1 MNALDL
7 PAITDELPVAIRAY
21 ATPTWR
27 APPDGDGSKPKRPRK
42 GLLPASKWSLT
53 FDCETTTDA
62 GQALRFG
69 TYQLRKAGELRERG
83 IFYDP
88 DGVTDD
94 ELEIMVAF
102 ADHEQLSLRDRDS
115 FVDEIFFRRAYQLN
129 ATIIGF
135 NLPFDISRLAI
146 KHGSARAP
154 IDADVHPMRGGF
166 TFTLSRQKIFPNVRV
181 KHMSAKAAL
190 ISFAAPMGNP
200 DSRGQRRRGMK
211 SPVRR
216 GHFIDLK
223 TLAAALFAKP
233 FTLEKLSQ
241 FLEIPN
247 PKLKFDDFDGAITD
261 EILTYAVRD
270 TQASWE
276 CFVELMARFVDLKL
290 GRSAPEKIYSEAGIG
305 KAYLKQIEIKPWRKA
320 QPKFPAQLI
329 GTIMGT
335 YYGGRSEVRIRREIR
350 QVMLCDF
357 LSMYPTVCTLMRLWQ
372 FVIADDMVW
381 RDATD
386 ETRDLLE
393 LIDLDML
400 QSPDTWAALNT
411 IVRVKPDADIFPVRA
426 DYCGVGQPT
435 IGANNLT
442 SSQPMW
448 FTLADCIAAK
458 LFTGKTPDVVEAL
471 AFEPGAP
478 QEGLQPINIAGNS
491 LYRVDPYNDDFFKRV
506 IELRQAT
513 KRQMKDA
520 SSDERDRLDIEQNAL
535 KICANSTS
543 YGIWVEVNVEDRP
556 RPRSVT
562 IFNSTDAQFTLDT
575 DKAEMPGSYFH
586 PLLATLITGAARL
599 MLAIAERLATDA
611 GLDWSFCDTDSMAF
625 AKPDKMDGDDFTA
638 RVRSIVDWF
647 EPLNPYEFGGSILKI
662 EDVNDGLDGDGL
674 ESLYCLAISSKR
686 YALFNLTAIG
696 SPVMRKIS
704 AHGLGHLREPYGDA
718 SAPARF
724 PVPHS
729 SVLRDGTAR
738 WHCDLWHQIVQA
750 TVAGHP
756 DRVALDYHPALGQP
770 TVSRYAATSPNL
782 LRWFKG
788 FNEGK
793 LYREQV
799 KPFGFLLAL
808 RAAFD
813 FADGEQ
819 IDDAPKRGRPRKQL
833 PIKPVAPFDKDYGH
847 AIPLAFDR
855 ETGNPIVP
863 SALATYA
870 EALATY
876 HLSPESKFLNGDY
889 FDKGLTF
896 RRHIRITSVA
906 YIGKEA
912 RDWEEWAMLGRQ
924 EKNIVAYGT
933 GNGGS

>member
-27 APPDGDGSKPKRPRK
+27 ALPDGDGGKPKRPRK

-102 ADHEQLSLRDRDS
+102 ADREQLTLRDRDS

-261 EILTYAVRD
+261 EILTYGVRD

-276 CFVELMARFVDLKL
+276 CFAELMTRFVDLKL
-290 GRSAPEKIYSEAGIG
+290 DRSAPEKIYSEAGIG

-320 QPKFPAQLI
+320 QPEFPAQLV

-372 FVIADDMVW
+372 FVIADGMTW
-381 RDATD
+381 YDATN
-386 ETRDLLE
+386 EARDLLE
-393 LIDLDML
+393 RADLDML
-400 QSPDTWAALNT
+400 RSPGTWATLQT
-411 IVRVKPDADIFPVRA
+411 IVRVKPEADIFPVRA
-426 DYCGVGQPT
+426 DYCGEGQPT

-442 SSQPMW
+442 SPQQMW

-458 LFTGKTPDVVEAL
+458 LATGKAPDVVEAIT
-471 AFEPGAP
+471 FEAAAP
-478 QEGLQPINIAGNS
+478 QEGLQPIDIAGNPS
-491 LYRVDPYNDDFFKRV
+491 YRVDPYKDDFFKRV

-513 KRQMKDA
+513 KREMKEVPVND
-520 SSDERDRLDIEQNAL
+520 RDRLDIEQNAL

-556 RPRSVT
+556 QPRSVT
-562 IFNSTDAQFTLDT
+562 IFNSSDTQFTLDT

-599 MLAIAERLATDA
+599 MLTIAERLATDA
-611 GLDWSFCDTDSMAF
+611 ELDWSFCDTDSMAF
-625 AKPDKMDGDDFTA
+625 AKPNNMDGNDFTA
-638 RVRSIVDWF
+638 RVQTIAAWF

-662 EDVNDGLDGDGL
+662 EDVNDGLDGEGL
-674 ESLYCLAISSKR
+674 EPLYCLAISSKR
-686 YALFNLTAIG
+686 YALFNLTSIG
-696 SPVMRKIS
+696 SPIMRKIS
-704 AHGLGHLREPYGDA
+704 AHGLGHLREPYDDA
-718 SAPARF
+718 SAPACF
-724 PVPHS
+724 PIPNP

-738 WHCDLWHQIVQA
+738 WHCDLWQQIVQA
-750 TVAGHP
+750 TLAGHP
-756 DRVALDYHPALGQP
+756 DRVALDYHPGLGQP
-770 TVSRYAATSPNL
+770 VVSRYGATSPNL

-788 FNEGK
+788 FNKGK
-793 LYREQV
+793 SYREQV

-813 FADGEQ
+813 FADGEK
-819 IDDAPKRGRPRKQL
+819 IDAAPKRGRPRKRL
-833 PIKPVAPFDKDYGH
+833 PIRPVAPFDKDHGRV
-847 AIPLAFDR
+847 IPLAFDR
-855 ETGNPIVP
+855 ESGNPISP

-870 EALATY
+870 EALSTY

-889 FDKGLTF
+889 FDKGMTK
-896 RRHIRITSVA
+896 RRHVQVCNFEH
-906 YIGKEA
+906 IGKETH
-912 RDWEEWAMLGRQ
+912 DWERQ
-924 EKNIVAYGT
+924 AAT
-933 GNGGS
+933 GWDEEAKISYARVPES

>member
-1 MNALDL
+1 MSALDL
-7 PAITDELPVAIRAY
+7 PAITDDLPVAIRAY

-27 APPDGDGSKPKRPRK
+27 VLPDESGKPKRRGK

-69 TYQLRKAGELRERG
+69 TYQLRKAGELRESG

-88 DGVTDD
+88 DGVTGI
-94 ELEIMVAF
+94 ELEVMTAF
-102 ADHEQLSLRDRDS
+102 ANRAGLTLRDRDS

-154 IDADVHPMRGGF
+154 IDTDVHPMRGGF

-181 KHMSAKAAL
+181 KHMSSKAAL

-200 DSRGQRRRGMK
+200 DSRGQRRRGIK

-223 TLAAALFAKP
+223 TLAAALFAKS
-233 FTLEKLSQ
+233 FSLGSLSK

-247 PKLKFDDFDGAITD
+247 PKKEFEDFDGPITD
-261 EILTYAVRD
+261 EILDYAVRD
-270 TQASWE
+270 TQATWE

-290 GRSAPEKIYSEAGIG
+290 DRSIPEKIYSEAGIG
-305 KAYLKQIEIKPWRKA
+305 KAYLKQMDVKPWRKA
-320 QPKFPAQLI
+320 QPEFPAQLV
-329 GTIMGT
+329 GNIMGT

-357 LSMYPTVCTLMRLWQ
+357 LSMYPTVCTLMRLWS
-372 FVIADDMVW
+372 FVIADGMTS
-381 RDATD
+381 RDAT
-386 ETRDLLE
+386 EEARALLE
-393 LIDLDML
+393 QVDLDML
-400 QSPDTWAALNT
+400 RSPKSWAALHM

-426 DYCGVGQPT
+426 DYCGGGQAT

-442 SSQPMW
+442 SLQPLW

-458 LFTGKTPDVVEAL
+458 LLTGKAPEVLEAM
-471 AFEPGAP
+471 AFGAGAP
-478 QEGLQPINIAGNS
+478 QEGLRPINIAGNPA
-491 LYRVDPYNDDFFKRV
+491 YRVDPYRDDFFKRV

-513 KRQMKDA
+513 KRQMNDA
-520 SSDERDRLDIEQNAL
+520 PSDERDRLDIQQNAL

-556 RPRSVT
+556 RSRSVT

-575 DKAEMPGSYFH
+575 DKSEMPGSYFH

-599 MLAIAERLATDA
+599 MLAIAERLAADA
-611 GLDWSFCDTDSMAF
+611 QLDWSFCDTDSMAF
-625 AKPDKMDGDDFTA
+625 AKPDDMDADDFVA
-638 RVRSIVDWF
+638 RVRTIVDWF
-647 EPLNPYEFGGSILKI
+647 EPLNPYEFCGSILKI
-662 EDVNDGLDGDGL
+662 EDVNDSLDGGGL
-674 ESLYCLAISSKR
+674 EPLYCLAISSKR

-696 SPVMRKIS
+696 SPIMRKIS
-704 AHGLGHLREPYGDA
+704 AHGLGHLRELYDEA
-718 SAPARF
+718 SAPAGF
-724 PVPHS
+724 PIPHP

-738 WHCDLWHQIVQA
+738 WHCDLWHQIVRA
-750 TVAGHP
+750 TLAGHP
-756 DRVALDYHPALGQP
+756 DQVALDYHPSFSRP

-788 FNEGK
+788 FNERK
-793 LYREQV
+793 SYREQV

-813 FADGEQ
+813 LADDEQ
-819 IDDAPKRGRPRKQL
+819 ITGAPKRGRPRKRL
-833 PIKPVAPFDKDYGH
+833 PIRPVAPFDKDHGR
-847 AIPLAFDR
+847 AIPFAFDR
-855 ETGNPIVP
+855 ATGNPIAP
-863 SALATYA
+863 SVLATYA

-889 FDKGLTF
+889 FDRGTT
-896 RRHIRITSVA
+896 RRRYINVCDVEH
-906 YIGKEA
+906 IGKEA
-912 RDWEEWAMLGRQ
+912 HDWERQ
-924 EKNIVAYGT
+924 MAT
-933 GNGGS
+933 GWEAAAQLRYAL

>member
-1 MNALDL
+1 MSALDL
-7 PAITDELPVAIRAY
+7 PAVTDELPVAIRAY

-27 APPDGDGSKPKRPRK
+27 VLPDESGMPKRRRK

-62 GQALRFG
+62 GQSLRFG
-69 TYQLRKAGELRERG
+69 TYQLRKAGELRESG

-88 DGVTDD
+88 DGVADA
-94 ELEIMVAF
+94 ELKVMTAF
-102 ADHEQLSLRDRDS
+102 ADREELTLRDRDS

-154 IDADVHPMRGGF
+154 IDADVNPMRGGF

-181 KHMSAKAAL
+181 KHMSSKAAL

-233 FTLEKLSQ
+233 FSLGSLSK
-241 FLEIPN
+241 FLDISK
-247 PKLKFDDFDGAITD
+247 PKLEFEDFDGPIND

-276 CFVELMARFVDLKL
+276 CFVELIARFTDLKL
-290 GRSAPEKIYSEAGIG
+290 DRSIPEKIYSEAGIG
-305 KAYLKQIEIKPWRKA
+305 KAYLKQIDVKPWRKA
-320 QPKFPAQLI
+320 QPEIPAQLI

-372 FVIADDMVW
+372 FVIADGMTW
-381 RDATD
+381 RDATH
-386 ETRDLLE
+386 EVRGLLE
-393 LIDLDML
+393 CTDLNMLRSPGTWGAL
-400 QSPDTWAALNT
+400 QS

-426 DYCGVGQPT
+426 DYCRDGQAT
-435 IGANNLT
+435 IGANLLT
-442 SSQPMW
+442 SPQPMW

-458 LFTGKTPDVVEAL
+458 LATGKAPEIVEAI
-471 AFEPGAP
+471 AFEAGSP
-478 QEGLQPINIAGNS
+478 QDGLKRINIAGKS
-491 LYRVDPYNDDFFKRV
+491 AYCVDPYADDFFKRV

-513 KRQMKDA
+513 KQQMKNA
-520 SSDERDRLDIEQNAL
+520 PPDERDRFDIEQNAL

-543 YGIWVEVNVEDRP
+543 YGIWVEVNVEDRA
-556 RPRSVT
+556 RTRSVT
-562 IFNSTDAQFTLDT
+562 IFNSTDAQFTLNT

-599 MLAIAERLATDA
+599 MLAIAERLAADA

-625 AKPDKMDGDDFTA
+625 AKPDDLEGDDFTA

-647 EPLNPYEFGGSILKI
+647 EPLNPYEFSGSILKI
-662 EDVNDGLDGDGL
+662 EDVNDGLDGGGL
-674 ESLYCLAISSKR
+674 EPLYCLAISSKR

-696 SPVMRKIS
+696 TPTMRKIS
-704 AHGLGHLREPYGDA
+704 AHGLGHLREPYDDA
-718 SAPARF
+718 NAPAGF
-724 PVPHS
+724 PIPHP

-738 WHCDLWHQIVQA
+738 WHCDLWHQIVRA
-750 TVAGHP
+750 TLAGHP
-756 DRVALDYHPALGQP
+756 DRVALDYHAALNQP

-788 FNEGK
+788 YNEGRS
-793 LYREQV
+793 YRERV

-813 FADGEQ
+813 FAGGEK
-819 IDDAPKRGRPRKQL
+819 IDTAPKRGRPRKRL
-833 PIKPVAPFDKDYGH
+833 PIRPVAPFDKEHYR
-847 AIPLAFDR
+847 AIQLAFDR
-855 ETGNPIVP
+855 ETGNPITA

-876 HLSPESKFLNGDY
+876 HLSPELKFLNGDY
-889 FDKGLTF
+889 FDSGITK
-896 RRHIRITSVA
+896 RRHVLICGIEH
-906 YIGKEA
+906 IGKEA
-912 RDWEEWAMLGRQ
+912 HDWERQ
-924 EKNIVAYGT
+924 TATGWEEKAKVSYTPPLEGED
-933 GNGGS
+933 